1 LDRHER
7 ILVDALYPHRDLQER
22 MLSSLPALA
31 AYGPELLDDLASVS
45 VISGPD
51 VEPIVSA
58 DEDAPAKPQPCSHQ
72 HHVLFM

>member
-7 ILVDALYPHRDLQER
+7 ILVDALYPHRGLQER
-22 MLSSLPALA
+22 TLSALPALA
-31 AYGPELLDDLASVS
+31 AYGPELLDDLAGVS

-51 VEPIVSA
+51 VEIVA
-58 DEDAPAKPQPCSHQ
+58 GAGDGTAVKAQPCSHQ